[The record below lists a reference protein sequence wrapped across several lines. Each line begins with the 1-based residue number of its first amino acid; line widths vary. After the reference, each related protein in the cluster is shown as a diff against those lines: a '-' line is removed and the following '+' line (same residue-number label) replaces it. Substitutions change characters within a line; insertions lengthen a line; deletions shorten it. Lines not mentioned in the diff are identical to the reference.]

1 MGMLRIVR
9 YGIAALIALAGVVL
23 IAAGGDSG
31 AGAGVVLI
39 GIAGLVLLANVFIRL
54 SLQSEDDRA
63 REERAREF
71 FSRHGRWPRK
81 GEDLSD

>member
-1 MGMLRIVR
+1 MGVIRLVR
-9 YGIAALIALAGVVL
+9 YGIAVLIAVAGVVL
-23 IAAGGDSG
+23 IVAGGDSG

-63 REERAREF
+63 AEERAREF
-71 FSRHGRWPRK
+71 YSEHGRWPRK
-81 GEDLSD
+81 DENLPD